1 MTNREMQFQA
11 TFGAPPSR
19 SARGSSQARLLLLIA
34 ALGALTAAV
43 APGQEEEPQEEPPTE
58 ADSFQQWL
66 LAPKLEFDDWLY
78 EKRPSLNIAL
88 DLSTR
93 LVARDT
99 DMSDTD
105 AGFLNWIG
113 LDSSDRI
120 EWDGL
125 PLASILFQAYAMRAD
140 GLPGTPI
147 IFDDPHDWELQWR
160 FVYLD
165 FDRFEHEGASF
176 KLGHFQVPFGLE
188 WTSDTTG
195 TLRQYT
201 NAKNLGVKADWGAS
215 VHGERDELGYEVSVT
230 RGSGNEYR
238 DEGDNYVL
246 AGRLGYRVTR
256 RLTLGA
262 SFFDADLTGQD
273 APIRPDGTKMP
284 GFPKPDR
291 RRYGVDARWTLPT
304 IELLGEFSAGT
315 NDDQDVWSGLAEINY
330 EASAERFLAYS
341 QVVGAGAKI
350 GSSWEESLLVN
361 LGVRR
366 LIGPNITIGFQWSHD
381 LEAMPGKALGD
392 TGMLQLRYRF

>member
-147 IFDDPHDWELQWR
+147 IFNSH
-160 FVYLD
+160 
-165 FDRFEHEGASF
+165 
-176 KLGHFQVPFGLE
+176 
-188 WTSDTTG
+188 
-195 TLRQYT
+195 
-201 NAKNLGVKADWGAS
+201 
-215 VHGERDELGYEVSVT
+215 
-230 RGSGNEYR
+230 
-238 DEGDNYVL
+238 
-246 AGRLGYRVTR
+246 RL
-256 RLTLGA
+256 
-262 SFFDADLTGQD
+262 
-273 APIRPDGTKMP
+273 
-284 GFPKPDR
+284 
-291 RRYGVDARWTLPT
+291 
-304 IELLGEFSAGT
+304 
-315 NDDQDVWSGLAEINY
+315 
-330 EASAERFLAYS
+330 
-341 QVVGAGAKI
+341 
-350 GSSWEESLLVN
+350 
-361 LGVRR
+361 
-366 LIGPNITIGFQWSHD
+366 
-381 LEAMPGKALGD
+381 
-392 TGMLQLRYRF
+392 